1 VSLFAIIVAAAA
13 AAAAAVH
20 AVAINNGI

>member
-1 VSLFAIIVAAAA
+1 VSLFAIIVAAA